1 MHLSPRYGLLYTV
14 PMYKERIRAALSPSE
29 RKIFAKLTTAK
40 KIQDF
45 LDKLP
50 INFELRGETY
60 MSPRRLLRERTAH
73 CFEGALL
80 AAASFA
86 YHGQRPLLLDLQT
99 LPSDEDHVVALFK
112 ENGLWGAISK
122 TNHAILRYRDPIY
135 RTVRE
140 LAMSYAHE
148 YVLENGRKSM
158 LAYSKPYDLRRFA
171 PERWVTEEGD
181 LVWLVDVL
189 DDSRHSPL
197 APKKSMRTLRPASK
211 IELRAL
217 EIEEWKRR

>member
-60 MSPRRLLRERTAH
+60 MSPRRLLRGRTAH

-80 AAASFA
+80 AAAAFA

-122 TNHAILRYRDPIY
+122 TNHAILR
-135 RTVRE
+135 
-140 LAMSYAHE
+140 
-148 YVLENGRKSM
+148 
-158 LAYSKPYDLRRFA
+158 
-171 PERWVTEEGD
+171 
-181 LVWLVDVL
+181 
-189 DDSRHSPL
+189 
-197 APKKSMRTLRPASK
+197 
-211 IELRAL
+211 
-217 EIEEWKRR
+217 